1 MISKSS
7 LRMDK
12 QYEVENDEIKSQSL
26 LQQTTD

>member
-1 MISKSS
+1 MISKNS

-12 QYEVENDEIKSQSL
+12 QYEVENDEIKSKSL